1 MIEDTVIH
9 AVENH
14 ATEQL
19 TEETVVPEDVFLWRH
34 AFSDDDRKIIRS
46 METIVDGVASVFGT
60 FCEVALHSL
69 ENPSR
74 SVVKIA
80 NGTATGRDVE
90 SPITAEALKQLH
102 EIALQEGSD
111 IRHTCKRT
119 QDGQLFKSTSMVI
132 RNEKKQPVGMLCINI
147 NMSVPAS
154 DFMQAFVLEGINSA
168 TPVAGHF
175 PSSVD
180 DLVESTV
187 DRTIVEVN
195 SNQQLSNK
203 VKNKHIIMSLFDKG
217 IFDIKESVP
226 MVARKLGVSRHTV
239 YLYIRQ
245 RKLGEG

>member
-1 MIEDTVIH
+1 MIEDV
-9 AVENH
+9 VPSVGENH
-14 ATEQL
+14 MTV
-19 TEETVVPEDVFLWRH
+19 ETTVPEDVSLWRH
-34 AFSDDDRKIIRS
+34 TFSDDDRKIIHS
-46 METIVDGVASVFGT
+46 METIVDGIASVFGS

-69 ENPSR
+69 EDPSR

-80 NGTATGRDVE
+80 NGVATGRGVE

-111 IRHTCKRT
+111 IRHACKRT
-119 QDGQLFKSTSMVI
+119 QDGDLFKSTSMVI
-132 RNEKKQPVGMLCINI
+132 RNSCQKPIGMLCINI

-154 DFMQAFVLEGINSA
+154 DFMQAFVLEGVNSA
-168 TPVAGHF
+168 VPIAGHF
-175 PSSVD
+175 PASVD
-180 DLVESTV
+180 DLVESTA
-187 DRTIVEVN
+187 DRTIAEVN

>member
-1 MIEDTVIH
+1 MIDDVAISVVDT
-9 AVENH
+9 
-14 ATEQL
+14 T
-19 TEETVVPEDVFLWRH
+19 VPEDVSLWRH

-46 METIVDGVASVFGT
+46 TETIVDGIASVFGS
-60 FCEVALHSL
+60 FCEVVLHSL
-69 ENPSR
+69 EDPAR

-80 NGTATGRDVE
+80 NGLATGRDVD

-132 RNEKKQPVGMLCINI
+132 RNGQQKPVGMLCINI

-154 DFMQAFVLEGINSA
+154 DFLQAFVLEDANSA
-168 TPVAGHF
+168 PVVGHF
-175 PSSVD
+175 PASVD

-187 DRTIVEVN
+187 DRTIAEIN

>member
-1 MIEDTVIH
+1 MIED
-9 AVENH
+9 AV
-14 ATEQL
+14 A
-19 TEETVVPEDVFLWRH
+19 VPEDVSMWRR

-46 METIVDGVASVFGT
+46 METVVDGVASVFGS

-69 ENPSR
+69 EDPAR

-80 NGTATGRDVE
+80 NGVATGRDVD
-90 SPITAEALKQLH
+90 SPITEEALKQLH

-111 IRHTCKRT
+111 IRHACKKT

-132 RNEKKQPVGMLCINI
+132 RNSSNQPVGMLCINI

-154 DFMQAFVLEGINSA
+154 DFMQAFVLQGMNN

-187 DRTIVEVN
+187 DRTIAEVN
-195 SNQQLSNK
+195 SNQKLSNK